1 MSSHTDSFVSSGSSP
16 TRLRRERRNRK
27 KSTAVSPIVPNP
39 NQLSFSLKEAA
50 VISGAAL
57 WAIRSAVWARKLPA
71 HLIGKRQIVL
81 RGDLEKWI
89 ASTPTVHTRR
99 SA

>member
-16 TRLRRERRNRK
+16 TTLGPERRNRK
-27 KSTAVSPIVPNP
+27 KTTAVSTIAPNP
-39 NQLSFSLKEAA
+39 NQLSYSLKEAA

-81 RGDLEKWI
+81 RSDLEKWI
-89 ASTPTVHTRR
+89 ASTPTVHARR
-99 SA
+99 AS